1 MCQSP
6 CDRDVMTVH
15 GGGRSVSR
23 GLIVSL
29 TDGVTRPLSRAVT
42 DRHGRTAVPTGHGR
56 HGGFEDHDDA

>member
-1 MCQSP
+1 
-6 CDRDVMTVH
+6 MTVH

-42 DRHGRTAVPTGHGR
+42 TVTGRHGLTAVPTGHGR